1 MVETVIGQRLILS
14 WLIQMFDGGR
24 NEGFKGSLNFYC
36 RHSVPPSGGEK
47 VVMVVWKKWV
57 RSDKIVVAIC
67 SVLDLYNCSRMVSG
81 VQHIAIWQDIV
92 YILFLTERFPHQQ
105 TRPNVI
111 TLFTNESS
119 FRYEGQMQNSSQHL
133 NWLSIY
139 LYFYIKMTALGGV
152 GHEI

>member
-1 MVETVIGQRLILS
+1 ML
-14 WLIQMFDGGR
+14 
-24 NEGFKGSLNFYC
+24 
-36 RHSVPPSGGEK
+36 
-47 VVMVVWKKWV
+47 VWKKWV
-57 RSDKIVVAIC
+57 RSDKILVAIC

-119 FRYEGQMQNSSQHL
+119 FRYEGQMQNSSHL